1 MHHGPAL
8 FDLLRSPRLL
18 DFVEQFIGP
27 EIYCN
32 PVQHTRIKLPEA
44 ELPKEARTGL
54 SGKKTEKLQE
64 MIELL
69 RPMYAEVREESVTW
83 SAWEWPHWE
92 GKRIQEFVN
101 GLSK

>member
-1 MHHGPAL
+1 MFYNLKKDPNETQ
-8 FDLLRSPRLL
+8 DLAS
-18 DFVEQFIGP
+18 
-27 EIYCN
+27 
-32 PVQHTRIKLPEA
+32 
-44 ELPKEARTGL
+44 
-54 SGKKTEKLQE
+54 KKTAKLQE